1 MIDLTRVEIAFNDNK
16 VLRGLDLHIESGE
29 TLVLLGPSGCGKS
42 VTLKI
47 LLGLLRPD
55 QGSVRVDGEELVGMS
70 EDRLIPIRQKMGMV
84 FQGGALFDSLTVGE
98 NVGFRLFEEGQL
110 EEKEINRIVLQK
122 LHYVGLEEA
131 FDMMPSDLSGGMKKR
146 VAIARA
152 ISSDPSIMLYDEPT
166 TGLDP
171 ITARSIN
178 ELILRLHQGGVTSIV
193 VTHELKSAFKVAE
206 RICMIRKGVIVFD
219 GVVDNLKRSE
229 DPWIKEY
236 LS

>member
-55 QGSVRVDGEELVGMS
+55 QGSVQVDGEELVGMS

>member
-1 MIDLTRVEIAFNDNK
+1 MIDLTRVEIAFNDNR

-55 QGSVRVDGEELVGMS
+55 QGSVRVDGEELVGMT
-70 EDRLIPIRQKMGMV
+70 EDQLIPIRQKMGMV
-84 FQGGALFDSLTVGE
+84 FQGGALFDSLTVSE

-110 EEKEINRIVLQK
+110 EEKEINQIVLQK